1 MKYVGVGAGGE
12 GGEFALLVPL
22 CSFLDKWSAKQAACV
37 CCFLH
42 VPFAAKFC
50 YFEKHWL
57 Q

>member
-1 MKYVGVGAGGE
+1 MKYVGVGARGE
-12 GGEFALLVPL
+12 GGEFALLLPL

-37 CCFLH
+37 CCVLH

-50 YFEKHWL
+50 YSEKHWL